1 MAKTTLILSLLA
13 ALAVE
18 PRPWTS
24 PSRFGSGKPRASTRP
39 SCGSTSLRCR
49 GIPRCPKGTNCLVPG
64 EARLVVRAELGSRRV
79 ELLFKVPPGGS
90 DTQTVDRFK
99 VTVTSLEP
107 QTEADR
113 RIEVSDY
120 VATLRVTA
128 EGP

>member
-1 MAKTTLILSLLA
+1 MD
-13 ALAVE
+13 E
-18 PRPWTS
+18 P
-24 PSRFGSGKPRASTRP
+24 F
-39 SCGSTSLRCR
+39 SLRVGEASSLDEAELR
-49 GIPRCPKGTNCLVPG
+49 LHFVEVPRDSRCPKGTNCLVPG

-107 QTEADR
+107 QTEAER